1 MQKILIAA
9 TLFCICSCGK
19 VKTEPVRV
27 IQTDSVSNAF
37 VIKVDRA
44 GKHYIYIPNE
54 SNKLEFAKLT
64 NLKAASGDSIWKINL
79 SEIDNAI
86 ATYKEA
92 TKGKYLN
99 IKIEADRNTEY
110 QNIKSLLK
118 CLQDAGYT
126 RYNLTTKP

>member
-37 VIKVDRA
+37 VT

-54 SNKLEFAKLT
+54 SNRLEFAKLT